1 MIEALEKLIGPKSED
16 PEMARKERFLNV
28 VLVVLLA
35 ADVGYLVYRSIE
47 WRQGR
52 DNLRIVDGAILATF
66 IFLVLCYW
74 LSRRGRVRLSADLV
88 VVFLFLAT
96 GCLFH
101 TTGLGV
107 DAILLGVLTIFV
119 GGLLVNPPG
128 NWVIAASVVA
138 AAVATALAVQQGR
151 LPPPIQIPMGIT
163 LGLVVTITFLLALLT
178 WLSARELTAA
188 LRMAQERADALQA
201 LGEERQKLVADLTA
215 TTGRQAQLLETVRE
229 LSSPV
234 APVLEGIIVLPLVGR
249 VDEERAQ
256 RISDT
261 LLQGIAT
268 HQAQV
273 VILDVTGLVGVDG
286 QTMERVLH
294 VARSARL
301 SGVEVVLV
309 GIQAEVAAD
318 LIGLRLDWSGLVTR
332 ADLRAGVEYA
342 LSRQGMRLVGGRE
355 S

>member
-1 MIEALEKLIGPKSED
+1 VIEALEKLIGPKSED
-16 PEMARKERFLNV
+16 PEMARKERILNV

-47 WRQGR
+47 WRQGLIR
-52 DNLRIVDGAILATF
+52 LHMDVAILAAF
-66 IFLVLCYW
+66 VFLVLCYW
-74 LSRRGRVRLSADLV
+74 LGKRGRVRLSARLAV
-88 VVFLFLAT
+88 AFLFLVT
-96 GCLFH
+96 GYLFH
-101 TTGLGV
+101 TAGLGV
-107 DAILLGVLTIFV
+107 DAVLLGVLTTFV
-119 GGLLVNPPG
+119 GGLLVRPPA
-128 NWVIAASVVA
+128 NWVIATSVVA
-138 AAVATALAVQQGR
+138 AATASAFAVLQDR

-163 LGLVVTITFLLALLT
+163 LGLVVIVTFLLALLT
-178 WLSARELTAA
+178 WLSTRELTAA
-188 LRMAQERADALQA
+188 LCAARARMDELQV
-201 LGEERQKLVADLTA
+201 LDEERQKLVADLTA
-215 TTGRQAQLLETVRE
+215 TTERQAQLLEMVRE

-249 VDEERAQ
+249 VDEDRAQ

-261 LLQGIAT
+261 LLQGIAV

-273 VILDVTGLVGVDG
+273 VILDITGLVEVDAQVVG
-286 QTMERVLH
+286 RVLH
-294 VARSARL
+294 IARSARL